1 MWAFVRDDRGVDSV
15 IGSVLMLA
23 IVVILVGIVS
33 TTVFGMGNQVIDSG
47 VNAVCQVQGEI
58 GELANSSPFY
68 DGGDDTLYSEC

>member
-1 MWAFVRDDRGVDSV
+1 MFLKDDRGVDSV

-58 GELANSSPFY
+58 ESLAASSEFY
-68 DGGDDTLYSEC
+68 GGGDTLYGEC